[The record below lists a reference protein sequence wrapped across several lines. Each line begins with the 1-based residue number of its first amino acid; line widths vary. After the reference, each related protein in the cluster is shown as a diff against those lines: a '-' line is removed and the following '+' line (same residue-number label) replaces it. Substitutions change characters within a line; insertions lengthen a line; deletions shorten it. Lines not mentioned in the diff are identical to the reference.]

1 MTLTLNL
8 TERQAALLAHAI
20 VEFQDTMHRQS
31 HEDFSIDEET
41 IADIQEVVN
50 QILTQTEVEVY
61 VDVADHAFSA

>member
-1 MTLTLNL
+1 MTMKLNL
-8 TERQAALLAHAI
+8 TERQAALLSHAI
-20 VEFQDTMHRQS
+20 VEFQDAMHRQS

-61 VDVADHAFSA
+61 IDVADHAFSA